1 MIEEITITS
10 LSGRGSITMKTRDH
24 LGYWLGEVDW
34 GQAEG
39 QHQTY
44 SYYNQVGESIV
55 STTLISRPIS
65 ITGWVIDGGRDTLQV
80 RCDTLNYFFSPAEDY
95 RLAYKDRKISFRPD
109 RSVKYSRELRKNNQL
124 IRQFLIQGTA
134 PYPLFTGLQ
143 DTAVPFDLSG
153 KLFRF
158 PTNFGQL
165 APLVF
170 GTVKRSYN
178 ASIHNTGGFS
188 TGVTAVFKFTGEVV
202 NPRLKNLT
210 TGKFIGVNRTFI
222 KGERLELSTVMGEKH
237 ITLYRGDGGTENLI
251 KYRDYRTSWFQLE
264 PGVNVIA
271 LDCDDLDQRGNMD
284 VALFFTPLYLEV
296 E

>member
-1 MIEEITITS
+1 MIREITITS
-10 LSGRGSITMKTRDH
+10 LRGRGSITMKNGDH

-39 QHQTY
+39 QHQTS
-44 SYYNQVGESIV
+44 SYYNQVGASIV
-55 STTLISRPIS
+55 STTLLTRPVS
-65 ITGWVIDGGRDTLQV
+65 ITGWVVDGGRDTLQA

-95 RLAYKDRKISFRPD
+95 QLSYQDRKINFRPD
-109 RSVKYSRELRKNNQL
+109 RSVAYSREFRKNNQL
-124 IRQFLIQGTA
+124 VRRFLIQGTA
-134 PYPLFTGLQ
+134 PYPLFTGLT

-158 PTNFGQL
+158 PTNFGQM

-170 GTVKRSYN
+170 GSVQRSYN
-178 ASIHNTGGFS
+178 ASINNTGGFS

-210 TGKFIGVNRTFI
+210 TGKLIGVNRTFV
-222 KGERLELSTVMGEKH
+222 KGERLEISTVMGEKGM
-237 ITLYRGDGGTENLI
+237 TLHHQDGSTENLI
-251 KYRDYRTSWFQLE
+251 KYRDFRTAWFQLE

-271 LDCDDLDQRGNMD
+271 LDCDDLEQRGNMD